1 MLDQIK
7 GKEISQNPELQKN
20 KYINDRIRV
29 YMREHFMII
38 EGNDSLKTWSYEVNA
53 LDKIG
58 IDFFAY
64 KKISWTESG
73 TEKSKR
79 LKDSILQYIREIRS
93 MLIKDEW
100 IPITKLTGLFN
111 AFLKKKKA
119 ITEEDMYWDD
129 AIALDHEKLD
139 DISTIGELRSTL
151 KGILSQILSD
161 HYETL
166 KSENTLEIIKNTTS
180 ESVAKAIDIEK
191 ADKKILKK
199 IIEEKN
205 VTNLD
210 IDDKK
215 IATIK
220 KLRFDYYN
228 LAQAIKVYGRVN
240 KDSNIVGE
248 AINILEKLEEFRSGE
263 AIYAANFLD
272 SMRWMN
278 RKRRSTL
285 LIDLQSKIQTQ

>member
-1 MLDQIK
+1 M
-7 GKEISQNPELQKN
+7 
-20 KYINDRIRV
+20 
-29 YMREHFMII
+29 
-38 EGNDSLKTWSYEVNA
+38 
-53 LDKIG
+53 
-58 IDFFAY
+58 
-64 KKISWTESG
+64 
-73 TEKSKR
+73 
-79 LKDSILQYIREIRS
+79 
-93 MLIKDEW
+93 
-100 IPITKLTGLFN
+100 
-111 AFLKKKKA
+111 
-119 ITEEDMYWDD
+119 
-129 AIALDHEKLD
+129 
-139 DISTIGELRSTL
+139 
-151 KGILSQILSD
+151 SD

-272 SMRWMN
+272 SMR
-278 RKRRSTL
+278 
-285 LIDLQSKIQTQ
+285 